1 MKRVFNTPEAAEY
14 IGTTSRTLR
23 ASRSRKSGVKFDGP
37 KYRKMGPRK
46 VVYLREDLDEWIDN
60 LAAGQV

>member
-1 MKRVFNTPEAAEY
+1 MKRVLNTHEAADY

-23 ASRSRKSGVKFDGP
+23 ASRCKSSGVKFIGP

-46 VVYLREDLDEWIDN
+46 VVYLREDLDEWINN
-60 LAAGQV
+60 LATG